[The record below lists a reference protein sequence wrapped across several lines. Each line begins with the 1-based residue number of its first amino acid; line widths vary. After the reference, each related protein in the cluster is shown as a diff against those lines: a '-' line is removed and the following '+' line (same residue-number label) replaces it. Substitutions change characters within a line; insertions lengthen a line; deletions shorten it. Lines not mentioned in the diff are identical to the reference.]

1 MSNIIQNTRIISLEG
16 NIGGGKST
24 LLQKMREKYSNS
36 KNIIFVDEPVNDWEA
51 ITDEKVTPMLQL
63 FYLDQKKH
71 AFAFQMMA
79 FISRLSKLKEAIENN
94 PGKIVI
100 TERSLYTDKMVFAE
114 MLYRSKDISHEH
126 YQIYLKWFDMFAK
139 DFPVHKI
146 IYVNTPPKICYERIS
161 IRSRNGESTIPLE
174 YLENCHSYHN
184 NMLNK
189 FSKNCI
195 CHDQITIDGSQNI
208 YENASL
214 IESWLEK
221 INTFIHI

>member
-1 MSNIIQNTRIISLEG
+1 
-16 NIGGGKST
+16 
-24 LLQKMREKYSNS
+24 
-36 KNIIFVDEPVNDWEA
+36 
-51 ITDEKVTPMLQL
+51 
-63 FYLDQKKH
+63 
-71 AFAFQMMA
+71 
-79 FISRLSKLKEAIENN
+79 
-94 PGKIVI
+94 
-100 TERSLYTDKMVFAE
+100 MVFAE